1 MTICIVDTSVLC
13 NILPV
18 PGMDQQRNQ
27 VMRDLERYLR
37 DDAHLLL
44 PVAVVLETGRH
55 IAHLSDGSERRITAE
70 RLRDVVT
77 TDSSTGP
84 EKPFELVGRL
94 NPARLEAHIADFPD
108 LAQSKVTLT
117 DALLI
122 EQFELQ
128 LAANEAH
135 RVLIWS
141 LDGHL
146 QGHGQAA
153 RFNP

>member
-18 PGMDQQRNQ
+18 PGRDQERDQ
-27 VMRDLERYLR
+27 VMEDFELYLR
-37 DDAHLLL
+37 DGAHLLL

-55 IAHLSDGSERRITAE
+55 IAHLSDGSQRRRTAE
-70 RLRDVVT
+70 CLSNAVT
-77 TDSSTGP
+77 TEPAAAP
-84 EKPFELVGRL
+84 EKPFELVGQL
-94 NPARLEAHIADFPD
+94 SPTRLETHLADFPD
-108 LAQSKVTLT
+108 RAQSEVTLT

-128 LAANEAH
+128 LAANEAQ

-141 LDGHL
+141 LDSDLEGYD
-146 QGHGQAA
+146 QDA